1 MKKAN
6 KNVVIFLIVIAILSL
21 TNLLNIKVDGEVL
34 KLSGISVIVG
44 VVAFFATRKTN
55 KTKDEGLNIKS
66 SYDYSRDRYISDR
79 KDQLESSMIFGIII
93 LAISLIEIYL
103 MMRSSFLS
111 RIKEVGIYRAIGMKK
126 KDIYKMFVGEI
137 IAITSIASVLG
148 VALMSYILYE
158 LSFIEDISDKF
169 MVNAKTVLITLAFV
183 YLFNLIVG
191 LLPVKLTLRKT
202 PAQILSRTDI

>member
-1 MKKAN
+1 
-6 KNVVIFLIVIAILSL
+6 
-21 TNLLNIKVDGEVL
+21 
-34 KLSGISVIVG
+34 
-44 VVAFFATRKTN
+44 
-55 KTKDEGLNIKS
+55 
-66 SYDYSRDRYISDR
+66 
-79 KDQLESSMIFGIII
+79 MI
-93 LAISLIEIYL
+93 
-103 MMRSSFLS
+103 RSSFLS

-158 LSFIEDISDKF
+158 LSFIGDISDKF